1 MNSTIQRIRY
11 YYRAYKRLEL
21 MNKAASL
28 SFYTLIS
35 IFPMV
40 LLLAALLGHFFSS
53 ETLER
58 ETLHFIQE
66 VVPYESEL
74 VWKNLHSLFGK
85 KLAFSW
91 FGGITFFVSAQMLY
105 VNMEKLINGILHAT
119 KTRHFLLT
127 RLFFI
132 LWLLGMVSAILA
144 PVIIEMVGA
153 RLTGLGLDIS
163 VIGKMSAR
171 GGFMLIAFLVFC
183 LVVTILPTRRLHPRR
198 VVLGALLFAITVQ
211 FGKSGF
217 KWFTLHNF
225 DRYNLIYGSLSS
237 LVLGTLWIF
246 YFYNMFL
253 FFIYW
258 AGREHDP
265 LHHRHKG
272 LETPRP

>member
-1 MNSTIQRIRY
+1 MNPTIQRIRY

-28 SFYTLIS
+28 SFYTLVS

-40 LLLAALLGHFFSS
+40 LLLVGLLGHFFSP

-58 ETLHFIQE
+58 ATLYFIQE

-74 VWKNLHSLFGK
+74 VWSNLRSLFGK

-91 FGGITFFVSAQMLY
+91 FGGIALFLSAQMLY
-105 VNMEKLINGILHAT
+105 VNMEKLINGILHTT
-119 KTRHFLLT
+119 KQRHFLLT

-153 RLTGLGLDIS
+153 RLAGLGLDIS

-183 LVVTILPTRRLHPRR
+183 LVVTILPTRRLHPKRIA
-198 VVLGALLFAITVQ
+198 LGALLFAITVQ
-211 FGKSGF
+211 IGKLGF

-225 DRYNLIYGSLSS
+225 DRYNLVYGSLSS

-258 AGREHDP
+258 VGREHDP

-272 LETPRP
+272 LEISRP